1 MHLTK
6 HTHACVTLTK
16 DDARIVIDP
25 GAFTP
30 EAADAVAAATAVLI
44 THEHPDHFDAELL
57 DRALETR
64 PDLRVFGPQ
73 AVVERW
79 SAHRGR
85 ATAVRAGDRV
95 TVAGFDLAVFGE
107 LHAAIHRDVP
117 RVTNLGYLVDG
128 RLYHPGDAYHVPDA
142 PVETLLLPTSGP
154 WTGIGAAADYVR
166 ELAPQRL
173 IQIHE
178 VMLSRI
184 GQESTARFLSPAML
198 SPVPLTVLPPGTT
211 VTA

>member
-44 THEHPDHFDAELL
+44 THEHPDHVDAELL
-57 DRALETR
+57 ARALETR

-79 SAHRGR
+79 SARRGR
-85 ATAVRAGDRV
+85 VTAVRAGDRV

-166 ELAPQRL
+166 ELAPRRL

-211 VTA
+211 VTV

>member
-16 DDARIVIDP
+16 DGARIVVDP

-44 THEHPDHFDAELL
+44 THEHPDHVDADLL
-57 DRALETR
+57 ARALETR
-64 PDLRVFGPQ
+64 PDLRVFGPES
-73 AVVERW
+73 VVGRW
-79 SAHRGR
+79 SARRGQV
-85 ATAVRAGDRV
+85 TAVRAGDRV
-95 TVAGFDLAVFGE
+95 AVAGFDVAVFGE

-166 ELAPQRL
+166 ELAPRRL
-173 IQIHE
+173 VQIHE

-211 VTA
+211 VTV